1 MRKVS
6 RWESEQVGTTQTKVN
21 INLTFSLS
29 HLLTSKGFT
38 LIEILIA
45 VAISALILT
54 IIYGSYAA
62 SINTMNACRESAD
75 INQMARL
82 ALDRISEDISCALTS
97 STNENLQFVGKDSE
111 ELEGTP
117 MDTLDFTSTNCL
129 ALFRGAR
136 ECGICEIG
144 YCIKQAPSEA
154 LWGRGTS
161 TPLTGQESDSD
172 RFVLLRREQSPP
184 DKEPFSGGEFL
195 GLAEEIK
202 ELDFEYYDGKKW
214 LSQWGPN
221 EREALPSAVKIS
233 LTFQDKEGM
242 PSTFSTIA
250 FIPCHQ

>member
-1 MRKVS
+1 MA
-6 RWESEQVGTTQTKVN
+6 TQTKVN
-21 INLTFSLS
+21 IKLTFSLS
-29 HLLTSKGFT
+29 QQLTSKGFT

-62 SINTMNACRESAD
+62 SIRTMNACRESAD

-111 ELEGTP
+111 GLEGTP

-129 ALFRGAR
+129 TLFRGAR

-154 LWGRGTS
+154 LWGQGTS

-184 DKEPFSGGEFL
+184 DKEIHDGGESL
-195 GLAEEIK
+195 ELAEEIK

-250 FIPCHQ
+250 FIPCHH